1 MPEPAKETWPSHAPM
16 PGRPPGAF
24 FTVRSVPPESPFAWV
39 RAGWNDLKRSP
50 SVSLSHGALFAMMG
64 ILLHIYFHERPEV
77 ARGLAVA
84 FALVTP
90 LLVIGLQEAS
100 RRLERSLP
108 VPFAAT
114 LTAWRGNPAGVCT
127 FAVLCALGATVWLRL
142 SAGIAA
148 LFFSGAEPAPG
159 GLLREGMFSRLTYE
173 FLVVYWGAAALFG
186 GFAFA
191 GSAVALPLL
200 LARRVDAFTAI
211 RASLC
216 ACRRNPRAMA
226 LLAAMLAALL
236 GAGML
241 PFYVGLVFAAPL
253 AGHALWHAY
262 RDLVAPG

>member
-1 MPEPAKETWPSHAPM
+1 VPEPARKTWPPHAPM
-16 PGRPPGAF
+16 PGRPPDVF

-39 RAGWNDLKRSP
+39 RASWNDLKHSP

-84 FALVTP
+84 FALVAP

-100 RRLERSLP
+100 RRLEHSLP

-114 LTAWRGNPAGVCT
+114 LTAWRDNPAGVWM
-127 FAVLCALGATVWLRL
+127 FAVLCALGATVWLRV

-148 LFFSGAEPAPG
+148 LFFPGAEPALG

-186 GFAFA
+186 GLAFA
-191 GSAVALPLL
+191 ASAVALPLL
-200 LARRVDAFTAI
+200 LAHRVDAFTAI
-211 RASLC
+211 RTSLR
-216 ACRRNPRAMA
+216 ACQRNSRAMA
-226 LLAAMLAALL
+226 LFAAMLAALL

-262 RDLVAPG
+262 RDLVVPG